1 MSEVLTY
8 DPKKV
13 VLIFGGRQITGFA
26 EDDMIT
32 IRPNGEGMQLFVGA
46 DGEVARSID
55 PNHTFE
61 IEISLSTASKSNTYL
76 SEQYNKDR
84 RTGNNMQPLLAKDL
98 AGDTLFY
105 ARQAWISNFPEAT
118 RGRTVTSQ
126 SWTFQTGQIDSP
138 IVGGND

>member
-1 MSEVLTY
+1 MSDVLTY

-13 VLIFGGRQITGFA
+13 VFVYGGRQITGFN

-61 IEISLSTASKSNTYL
+61 IEASLSTASKSNTYL

-84 RTGNNMQPLLAKDL
+84 STGSNMQPLLIKDL

-105 ARQAWISNFPEAT
+105 ARQAWVANFPEST
-118 RGRTVTSQ
+118 RGRTVAGQ
-126 SWTFQTGQIDSP
+126 NWIFHTGQIENP
-138 IVGGND
+138 IVGGNN